1 MLSRQTST
9 RTVPYTPHR
18 QMFLP
23 HATFPSSFK
32 GSLVTANTATQVYAL
47 TCASS
52 CASTDFPE
60 QTITHISGSS
70 WAGNHVIS
78 GSRTSWDCN
87 LAKKKCATTTVKA
100 DESSA
105 KLPVQSE
112 SMDSCYMQS
121 HSVMVA
127 ITGGTDKPYT
137 YSADFYDDGGDTD
150 DWPSIQSSVFA
161 SMHCSSSPTVTTAAT
176 SIEPTETTGNEQ
188 RNSATTVSETA
199 SAGAEQKSSTNSP
212 TSSSSIST
220 DAPKGRGNF
229 TGVPKS
235 LVLVGLTVTLGFFAA
250 L

>member
-1 MLSRQTST
+1 
-9 RTVPYTPHR
+9 
-18 QMFLP
+18 MFLP
-23 HATFPSSFK
+23 YATFPSSFK
-32 GSLVTANTATQVYAL
+32 ASLVTANTATQVYAL

-87 LAKKKCATTTVKA
+87 LAEQQCAMTTVKA

-105 KLPVQSE
+105 ELPTQSGA
-112 SMDSCYMQS
+112 MDTCYMQS
-121 HSVMVA
+121 HSVMVV

-137 YSADFYDDGGDTD
+137 YSADFYDDGGDAD
-150 DWPSIQSSVFA
+150 DWPSIQSSAFS
-161 SMHCSSSPTVTTAAT
+161 SMHCPSSPTAT
-176 SIEPTETTGNEQ
+176 SATTSVESTQTAGNEQ
-188 RNSATTVSETA
+188 PNSATTISDTA
-199 SAGAEQKSSTNSP
+199 SAGADGTSQTSSP
-212 TSSSSIST
+212 TSPSSTGT
-220 DAPKGRGNF
+220 DAPKGHGNF

-235 LVLVGLTVTLGFFAA
+235 LVLVGLTVTLGFFAT